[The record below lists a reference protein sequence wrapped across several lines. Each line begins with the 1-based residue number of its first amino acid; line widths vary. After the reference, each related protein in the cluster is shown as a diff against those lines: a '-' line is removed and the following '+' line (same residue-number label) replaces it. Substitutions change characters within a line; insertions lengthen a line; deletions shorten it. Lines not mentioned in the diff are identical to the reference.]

1 MLLTGVA
8 FGQGPQFVDVTRQ
21 VGVDFR
27 YANGASGRKYAVEP
41 FGAGLALFDYDGDGD
56 LDVYF
61 VNGGPLPGYGGEAIR
76 PGALYR
82 NEGKG
87 ERTSPSPVAGDRRL
101 MPPPSP
107 RAEREGDRG
116 WVRSPSALFTDVTA
130 QAGLT
135 TPGYGMGCCVGDYDN
150 DGHPDLYVT
159 NFGADVL
166 YRNNGD
172 GTFADVTRQAGVA
185 GGLWNTGC
193 AFADVDGDGDLDLF
207 VAGYVRFRFDDPR
220 LTSGF
225 YLIPYLPPSL
235 RNKSLGELK
244 VYPDPVNFD
253 PLPDILYRN
262 EGPGPD
268 GVHRFAD
275 VTRQAGIVDDGGR
288 SLGVVFL
295 DYDDDG
301 DQDLYVAN
309 DETRNT
315 LYRNDRGKFSD
326 VTLFSGVGYDENGR
340 PQASMGVD
348 AGDYDGDGRLDLI
361 TTNFQGE
368 HTTLYHNDGGGF
380 FSDVSFRAG
389 VGAVTRPYVGWG
401 VAFFDFD
408 NDGDLDLLH
417 VNGHLQSEIERID
430 PSTSHAQP
438 TLLLRNDGGT
448 FTDVAA
454 TSGLRSRWV
463 GRGAAVGDYDEDGDL
478 DVFIQTLDRTAVVLR
493 NDGSTGLTT
502 GGGNRNHW
510 LRVKLEGGRRP
521 HPPPFPPSLP
531 SDSFRRRSLPR
542 EREGASRALSTGLGE
557 GEVRLSNRSAI
568 GARVRVTSGGL
579 TQVREVKSGTSYLS
593 QGDLRLH
600 FGLGQNRRADLVEVR
615 WPSGAVRRLRDVAA
629 DQTVTLQ
636 EEAEK

>member
-1 MLLTGVA
+1 VEREAVKRLWWVLVWALLAGVA

-21 VGVDFR
+21 VGIDFR
-27 YANGASGRKYAVEP
+27 YANGASGRKHAVEP

-82 NEGKG
+82 NEGG
-87 ERTSPSPVAGDRRL
+87 DGRGGWRFTEVA
-101 MPPPSP
+101 
-107 RAEREGDRG
+107 EK
-116 WVRSPSALFTDVTA
+116 
-130 QAGLT
+130 AGLT

-159 NFGADVL
+159 NFGANVL

-172 GTFADVTRQAGVA
+172 GTFADATGQAGVA

-275 VTRQAGIVDDGGR
+275 VTRQAGVVDDGGR

-301 DQDLYVAN
+301 DPDLYVAN

-315 LYRNDRGKFSD
+315 LYRNDRGRFSD
-326 VTLFSGVGYDENGR
+326 VTLFAGVGYDENGR

-368 HTTLYHNDGGGF
+368 TTTLYHNDGKGF
-380 FSDVSFRAG
+380 FSDVSFATG
-389 VGAVTRPYVGWG
+389 IGAATRPYVSWG
-401 VAFFDFD
+401 VAFFDYD

-417 VNGHLQSEIERID
+417 VNGHLQAEIERID

-438 TLLLRNDGGT
+438 TQLFRNDGGT

-454 TSGLRSRWV
+454 ASGLRSRWV

-493 NDGSTGLTT
+493 NDG
-502 GGGNRNHW
+502 GNRNHW
-510 LRVKLEGGRRP
+510 LKIKLVGGARTVPSSEFRVPSSKAKDENSKLETRN
-521 HPPPFPPSLP
+521 SK
-531 SDSFRRRSLPR
+531 
-542 EREGASRALSTGLGE
+542 
-557 GEVRLSNRSAI
+557 LSNRDAI
-568 GARVRVTSGGL
+568 GARVRVTAGRRV
-579 TQVREVKSGTSYLS
+579 QVREVRSGASYLS

-600 FGLGQNRRADLVEVR
+600 FGLGQSRRADLVEVR
-615 WPSGAVRRLRDVAA
+615 WPSGAVQRLRDVAA
-629 DQTVTLQ
+629 DQTVTLH
-636 EEAEK
+636 EGREDR